1 MGRLVEQA
9 NGSGFSRVSGSNHRI
24 SSLKTASEYQGILQS
39 ANTQRVRSM
48 HMDLFFHPRSEG
60 YRLGLIVSKRCYPR
74 AVDRNRAKRLFRE
87 YARIYFR
94 ALPPM
99 DAVLRLKQPLKP
111 LTLHSISSY
120 IQTLLVRIRPV
131 VSKS

>member
-1 MGRLVEQA
+1 MLKAVSA
-9 NGSGFSRVSGSNHRI
+9 NGLDNHRISGSNQRI
-24 SSLKTASEYQGILQS
+24 SSLKNASEYQGVLQN
-39 ANTQRVRSM
+39 AKTQRVRSM

-111 LTLHSISSY
+111 LTLQSISSY
-120 IQTLLVRIRPV
+120 IQTLLVRVRPV
-131 VSKS
+131 TSKT